1 VLSFLAGDT
10 TEEAA
15 RADTVQATRRFA
27 RRQHGWFG
35 KDERIGWV
43 PFDADDRLE
52 RALTYHRRS

>member
-1 VLSFLAGDT
+1 MYGGQASYDGGQ
-10 TEEAA
+10 
-15 RADTVQATRRFA
+15 RSRATRRFA

-35 KDERIGWV
+35 KDDRIGWV